1 MKEESGKSMGS
12 PMLPSCISQPLTKK
26 MMIWM
31 NWERVIHTN
40 FSISPILLI
49 SERQKTSTKC
59 EYRKMLDKNSD
70 VTFAQCLHCSGKS
83 EIHMQATSLTIEIV

>member
-31 NWERVIHTN
+31 NWERVTHTN
-40 FSISPILLI
+40 FSISPIL
-49 SERQKTSTKC
+49 SVKGRKC
-59 EYRKMLDKNSD
+59 PQNVNIAR
-70 VTFAQCLHCSGKS
+70 C
-83 EIHMQATSLTIEIV
+83 